1 MVTVEDFLLEDTMYF
16 ENTPVLSYT
25 INYPQLKDGCNAEA
39 LKKINKYYVTR
50 ASVYENE
57 CRTNLFKESSM
68 QLQYTKEHGYPFL
81 PDEVDIRYKVT
92 FNEDCILSLYFDH
105 YMFTGGAHGSTM
117 RYSNTWNLN
126 TGHLIRLKDFFEPG
140 SDYKSYVRNRINE
153 MISKQ
158 LESSVSHPDYF
169 KNHEQNVSISFSPD
183 NFYLTPEGI
192 VIYFQQ
198 YDIAPY
204 SNGIIEFT
212 ISYEEGMKFWE
223 K

>member
-1 MVTVEDFLLEDTMYF
+1 MVTVEDFLLEDTLYF

-25 INYPQLKDGCNAEA
+25 INYPQLKDGCDEDA
-39 LKKINKYYVTR
+39 LEKVNKFYVTR
-50 ASVYENE
+50 AKVYENE
-57 CRTNLFKESSM
+57 CRTNLFHDASM
-68 QLQYTKEHGYPFL
+68 QLQYTKAHGYPFL

-92 FNEDCILSLYFDH
+92 FNESCILSLYFDH
-105 YMFTGGAHGSTM
+105 YLFTGGAHGSTL

-126 TGHLIRLKDFFEPG
+126 NGQ
-140 SDYKSYVRNRINE
+140 

-169 KNHEQNVSISFSPD
+169 KNPEQNVSVSFSPD

-212 ISYEEGMKFWE
+212 IPYEEGMKFWE

>member
-1 MVTVEDFLLEDTMYF
+1 
-16 ENTPVLSYT
+16 
-25 INYPQLKDGCNAEA
+25 
-39 LKKINKYYVTR
+39 
-50 ASVYENE
+50 
-57 CRTNLFKESSM
+57 
-68 QLQYTKEHGYPFL
+68 
-81 PDEVDIRYKVT
+81 
-92 FNEDCILSLYFDH
+92 
-105 YMFTGGAHGSTM
+105 
-117 RYSNTWNLN
+117 
-126 TGHLIRLKDFFEPG
+126 
-140 SDYKSYVRNRINE
+140 

-198 YDIAPY
+198 YDLAPY

-212 ISYEEGMKFWE
+212 IPYEEGMKFWE